1 MEIANNSLIN
11 ILLPNNNN
19 LLKEALKNSDNK
31 ELQNLLQN
39 KNLSTQEILKNIFEQ
54 LKNPDKSNQSLL
66 NFLKNSNFLKDL
78 GSFSSNINDLLNNL
92 KSNENLKSFAPAL
105 ENFSKNI
112 KDMDANNIE
121 KNIKNSGTFLESKLA
136 NFTNQDS
143 KSLLNDLKTIML
155 KLQDEIQKNQTES
168 KQNTELSKLVDKV
181 LTQVESSQMFSLLS
195 NSNYLYIPFLWENLE
210 DGNIEITKN
219 ESDNF
224 YCKINITLK
233 NYGKVQLT
241 LGIFEQTNFEIYANF
256 ENKEFKEIF
265 KEKISNLKEGFKN
278 QEINLK
284 VLRINDF
291 NETKS
296 PYNSSTQDKFSIDSS
311 ITNQLDIKV

>member
-1 MEIANNSLIN
+1 MEITNNSLIN

-66 NFLKNSNFLKDL
+66 NFLKNSNFFKDL
-78 GSFSSNINDLLNNL
+78 GNFSSNINDLLQNL
-92 KSNENLKSFAPAL
+92 QSNKDLKPFSQAL
-105 ENFSKNI
+105 ELFSKNI
-112 KDMDANNIE
+112 KDLNPENLE
-121 KNIKNSGTFLESKLA
+121 KNIKNSGIFLESKL
-136 NFTNQDS
+136 NNYLNGDS
-143 KSLLNDLKTIML
+143 KNILNDLKTIIL
-155 KLQDEIQKNQTES
+155 KLQDEIAKNSTET
-168 KQNTELSKLVDKV
+168 KQGNDLSKLVDKV
-181 LTQVESSQMFSLLS
+181 LTQIETSQMYSLLS
-195 NSNYLYIPFLWENLE
+195 NSNYVYIPFLWENLE

-219 ESDNF
+219 SKDDF

-233 NYGKVQLT
+233 NYGKLELT
-241 LGIFEQTNFEIYANF
+241 LGIFEDKNFEIYGNF

-265 KEKISNLKEGFKN
+265 KEKISSLKDGFKN
-278 QEINLK
+278 QEINIK

-291 NETKS
+291 QETQT
-296 PYNSSTQDKFSIDSS
+296 PYTNTQNFNDVDSS
-311 ITNQLDIKV
+311 ILNQLDIKA